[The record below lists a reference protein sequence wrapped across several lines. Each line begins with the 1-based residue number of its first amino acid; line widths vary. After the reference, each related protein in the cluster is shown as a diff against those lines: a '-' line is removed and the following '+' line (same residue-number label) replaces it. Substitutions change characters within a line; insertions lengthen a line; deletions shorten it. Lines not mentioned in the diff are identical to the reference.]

1 MLLLQFPFVIIILF
15 ITTPTTNS
23 FAGGGGYNRD
33 GRINGLRLRTSHNI
47 ASSTSSSRR
56 SCIVISGQ
64 SSSSSSMSMSMASTA
79 ITDAINSKE
88 IDIID
93 QEQQLLCNAA
103 EKFINTQS
111 GYYNA
116 YNDDNENNINGILS
130 DDFVFRGPIIGPL
143 NKNDYIE
150 VLEYFQVYKAFPD
163 IKPNTYGFIVDPF
176 NSLKV
181 RFFLKATGTY
191 QNPLGGLLGQ
201 FATTVTPPD
210 SRQYIGSTEAWAI
223 TFNSIEKMQ
232 IKCITAGY
240 VIDNFE
246 QDDPDIKNKSTT
258 NGKGLTFG
266 ILNTLNIPFP
276 TTPGSIGIKSIQ
288 SITGKFTTSPTALF
302 PKSSSDP
309 ETIPQWWKD
318 QRRGAE

>member
-1 MLLLQFPFVIIILF
+1 M
-15 ITTPTTNS
+15 TTIETDTTN
-23 FAGGGGYNRD
+23 
-33 GRINGLRLRTSHNI
+33 
-47 ASSTSSSRR
+47 
-56 SCIVISGQ
+56 
-64 SSSSSSMSMSMASTA
+64 
-79 ITDAINSKE
+79 KE
-88 IDIID
+88 IDIKD
-93 QEQQLLCNAA
+93 QEQLLCNAA

-111 GYYNA
+111 GYFSA
-116 YNDDNENNINGILS
+116 YNDENENISSATSTGSTSKSKSNSILS

-150 VLEYFQVYKAFPD
+150 VLEYFQVSKAFPD
-163 IKPNTYGFIVDPF
+163 IKPNTYGFTVDPF
-176 NSLKV
+176 NELKV

-201 FATTVTPPD
+201 FAITVTPPD

-246 QDDPDIKNKSTT
+246 QDDSTKNRSTT

-266 ILNTLNIPFP
+266 ILSTLGIPFP
-276 TTPGSIGIKSIQ
+276 TTPGNIVTKSIQ
-288 SITGKFTTSPTALF
+288 AITGKFTTTKSSPTGAALF